1 MLSLT
6 GIGTRSNSLFS
17 SSFSSWWEKLN
28 RNDVIFKLMIQILV
42 IVQSACPGSN
52 WITNLV
58 AYIARANHGFY
69 SILKSNWRHSY
80 PPPSSPPPSSS
91 PPLSPPSSPPPLP
104 PFLTPPLPPPSSFWM
119 GCLSIIRKSQR
130 ISSGLIK
137 RSPVKQKYTVYPF
150 ILLGRERHGE
160 SSFQWQAPISN
171 PDLFPRPPP
180 VRTPNS
186 HLHDASFWFHL
197 SVYLSNSDVLE
208 LRRQRKH
215 SEQLNLTQ
223 SGLQQAVVC
232 SNSFLGAVIMAGNT
246 T

>member
-1 MLSLT
+1 
-6 GIGTRSNSLFS
+6 
-17 SSFSSWWEKLN
+17 
-28 RNDVIFKLMIQILV
+28 MIQILV
-42 IVQSACPGSN
+42 IVQSTCPGSN

-69 SILKSNWRHSY
+69 SILKSNWRHCY
-80 PPPSSPPPSSS
+80 PPT
-91 PPLSPPSSPPPLP
+91 PL
-104 PFLTPPLPPPSSFWM
+104 FLTPLFPPPSSFWM
-119 GCLSIIRKSQR
+119 GCHSIIRKSQT

-137 RSPVKQKYTVYPF
+137 RSPVKQKYIVYPF
-150 ILLGRERHGE
+150 ILLDGERHGE
-160 SSFQWQAPISN
+160 SSFQWQAPVSN
-171 PDLFPRPPP
+171 PDLFPRPQP
-180 VRTPNS
+180 VRAPNS
-186 HLHDASFWFHL
+186 HLHNVSFWFHL

>member
-1 MLSLT
+1 
-6 GIGTRSNSLFS
+6 
-17 SSFSSWWEKLN
+17 
-28 RNDVIFKLMIQILV
+28 MIQILV
-42 IVQSACPGSN
+42 IVRSACPGSN

-69 SILKSNWRHSY
+69 SILKSNWRHCY
-80 PPPSSPPPSSS
+80 PPPLFPT
-91 PPLSPPSSPPPLP
+91 PL
-104 PFLTPPLPPPSSFWM
+104 FLTPPPSPSSFWM
-119 GCLSIIRKSQR
+119 GCHSIIRKSQT

-160 SSFQWQAPISN
+160 SSLQWQAPVSN
-171 PDLFPRPPP
+171 PHLFPTPPP

-186 HLHDASFWFHL
+186 HSHNVSFWFHL
-197 SVYLSNSDVLE
+197 SFYLSNSDVLE

-223 SGLQQAVVC
+223 SGLKQAVVC

>member
-1 MLSLT
+1 
-6 GIGTRSNSLFS
+6 
-17 SSFSSWWEKLN
+17 
-28 RNDVIFKLMIQILV
+28 MIQILV

-69 SILKSNWRHSY
+69 SIRKSNWRHCYPPPPLPHPPLPPPS
-80 PPPSSPPPSSS
+80 PPPSSPPPSS
-91 PPLSPPSSPPPLP
+91 
-104 PFLTPPLPPPSSFWM
+104 FWM
-119 GCLSIIRKSQR
+119 GCHSIIRKSQT
-130 ISSGLIK
+130 ISSSLIK
-137 RSPVKQKYTVYPF
+137 RSPVKQKYIVYPF

-160 SSFQWQAPISN
+160 SSFQWQAPVSN
-171 PDLFPRPPP
+171 PHLFPTPPP

-186 HLHDASFWFHL
+186 HLHNVSFWFHL
-197 SVYLSNSDVLE
+197 SFYLSNSDVLE
-208 LRRQRKH
+208 LGRQRKH

>member
-1 MLSLT
+1 
-6 GIGTRSNSLFS
+6 
-17 SSFSSWWEKLN
+17 
-28 RNDVIFKLMIQILV
+28 MIQILV

-69 SILKSNWRHSY
+69 SIRKSNWRHCY
-80 PPPSSPPPSSS
+80 HPPPSSPPPSS
-91 PPLSPPSSPPPLP
+91 
-104 PFLTPPLPPPSSFWM
+104 FWM
-119 GCLSIIRKSQR
+119 GCHSIIRKSQT

-137 RSPVKQKYTVYPF
+137 RSPVKQKYIVYPF

-160 SSFQWQAPISN
+160 SSFQWQAPVSN
-171 PDLFPRPPP
+171 PHLFPTPPP

-186 HLHDASFWFHL
+186 HLHNVSFWFHL
-197 SVYLSNSDVLE
+197 SFYLSNSDVLE
-208 LRRQRKH
+208 LGRQRKH